1 MDESSALLSVVDPQP
16 ESSYRRVLKA
26 DASLWQC
33 IANVS
38 QNVLGTGGLAMPAVF
53 ANAGLSGGVFAL
65 VVTAA
70 IATFTLTVLG
80 WLTFLTGSR
89 DMQQLVIIV
98 LGKRAS
104 KVNPVC
110 FGFTF
115 FFSFRQTRVF
125 VFLPQ
130 RFRRCWLLDS
140 CGVLVFC

>member
-104 KVNPVC
+104 KVNPVLLWVYV
-110 FGFTF
+110 